1 LTATSG
7 RPPRDGPC
15 ARRAPATQPFVVKA
29 RLGPRPDRHG
39 QLLLYV
45 QGNTDGNF
53 QPFRRTYPM
62 QMTLARAGDAV
73 CRTEERIS

>member
-1 LTATSG
+1 
-7 RPPRDGPC
+7 
-15 ARRAPATQPFVVKA
+15 
-29 RLGPRPDRHG
+29 
-39 QLLLYV
+39 V
-45 QGNTDGNF
+45 QGNTDGDF